1 MGQDP
6 DAIREEI
13 EDTRERMGE
22 TVDAIGYKADVKGRA
37 SDYVSEKKDALVSRV
52 SGTLPDT
59 EQAKQGARRAA
70 GIAQENPLGLAVGG
84 VATGFLLGLLLP
96 STRVEDE
103 RIGTVADDLKERA
116 KETGQEALERGKQ
129 VAQEA
134 GQTAMETARESGR
147 EQSQELSESLKE
159 SVQEARGPATDGDDA
174 APGSTAMGDELGTP
188 RGGTTPNP

>member
-1 MGQDP
+1 MGKGP
-6 DAIREEI
+6 DEIREQI
-13 EDTRERMGE
+13 EQTRAEMGDTVE
-22 TVDAIGYKADVKGRA
+22 AIGYKADVKQRT
-37 SDYVSEKKDALVSRV
+37 SDWVSDKKGAVVDRV
-52 SGTLPDT
+52 RGATPDT
-59 EQAKQGARRAA
+59 EGVKQGARRGV
-70 GIAQENPLGLAVGG
+70 GIAKENPLGLAVGG
-84 VATGFLLGLLLP
+84 AAVGFLAGLLIP

-103 RIGTVADDLKERA
+103 RIGQVADQVKDTVR
-116 KETGQEALERGKQ
+116 ETGQEALERGKQ